1 MARSRVI
8 LVALLVAASG
18 SCWFAPTAVADVLI
32 LRCEFQHYV
41 CSPEIYTID
50 LEKHTGTW
58 SCAGR
63 PAEHMGYLGM
73 QISREAIVVPG
84 RSDIFFSVN
93 RLTGD
98 AIALGRFR
106 GRCQKVE
113 SKQF

>member
-1 MARSRVI
+1 MPLVPAAI
-8 LVALLVAASG
+8 LCIPLLATPAL
-18 SCWFAPTAVADVLI
+18 ADVLV

-50 LEKHTGTW
+50 LEKHVGTW

-63 PAEHMGYLGM
+63 PPEKMGYLGM
-73 QISREAIVVPG
+73 QITKEAIVVPG
-84 RSDIFFSVN
+84 RTDIFFSVN

-106 GRCQKVE
+106 GKCLRVE
-113 SKQF
+113 GQQF